1 MAVASAGAAVQ
12 GKPGGDSRIGFES
25 SWYYSTAAKPA
36 DRPALQ
42 GAVDCDVCVIGAGY
56 TGLVAALSLASR
68 GFCVR
73 VLERHRIAS
82 GASGR
87 NGGVLGP
94 GQRLDQETLENWLG
108 DDHAADLWRLS
119 LDAND
124 LVRELVSTHAID
136 CDLTDG
142 HLLVAHKERLE
153 AGLWREAEH
162 LRARYNYED
171 VTPVRRE
178 QVQALLGTDRFFG
191 GNLDRRGG
199 HLHPLNYALGLA
211 RVAEETG
218 AVLHEQTEALEVSRT
233 PSGVRVRTAAGQV
246 SAKFVVLACNGYL
259 GRLESRI
266 GNYMM
271 PINNFM
277 LATEPL
283 GETRGKAINRENLA
297 VVDTRFVVS
306 YFHNSPDHR
315 LIFGGGE
322 NYTSRFPARLEALVR
337 ARMLDVYPSLQDVRI
352 DHVWGGTLAITLKR
366 MPQFGRLDDVIY
378 FAHGYS
384 GHGIAMATLGGRM
397 LAEAIGGQAERFD
410 VMARIPQ
417 QRFPGGRY
425 LRWPG
430 LVAGMLWYSLLDRL

>member
-1 MAVASAGAAVQ
+1 MGVASPGTAVQ
-12 GKPGGDSRIGFES
+12 GNPGGDSRIGFES
-25 SWYYSTAAKPA
+25 SWYYSTAAILA
-36 DRPALQ
+36 DRAALR

-68 GFCVR
+68 GYSVR
-73 VLERHRIAS
+73 VLERYRVAS

-94 GQRLDQETLENWLG
+94 GQRLDQETLEHWLG

-124 LVRELVSTHAID
+124 LVRELVSTHGID

-142 HLLVAHKERLE
+142 HLLVAHKARLE

-211 RVAEETG
+211 RAAEQAG
-218 AVLHEQTEALEVSRT
+218 AVIHERTEALELGRT
-233 PSGVRVRTAAGQV
+233 PSGVRVRTAAGLV

-266 GNYMM
+266 GDFMM
-271 PINNFM
+271 PINNFI

-322 NYTSRFPARLEALVR
+322 NYTSRFPTQLESLVR
-337 ARMLDVYPSLQDVRI
+337 ARMLDVYPMLSDVRI
-352 DHVWGGTLAITLKR
+352 EYVWGGTLAITLKR

-417 QRFPGGRY
+417 WRFPGGRY